1 MTLKGWKPT
10 ELTPSGKPKVDE
22 TILEALPYPE
32 AKELSRYM
40 LIQKRIGQLAE
51 GDNAWLK
58 KVDRDGRIHGSII
71 TNGAVTGRATHS
83 NPNIAQVPKVGTEYG
98 EECRG
103 LFTARPGKTVLLG
116 CDVSGLE
123 LRMLG
128 HFMARHD
135 NGEYGREVVE
145 GDMHTVNMNAAGL
158 SDRNQAKT
166 MIYGFLYGAGDSKL
180 GSIIGRGRKAGAEMK
195 RRLFKKVPALKQLV
209 EGVQGAA
216 TRGHL
221 VGLDGRLLHIRS
233 PHAAL
238 NTLLQSAGA
247 LICKQWIVESDEL
260 LREIGRH

>member
-1 MTLKGWKPT
+1 SLRTLFPPWQTKNGPPFVPKRDNAKLGYKAGVPVQKYKEVVFNPNSRDQIADRLMTLKGWKPT
-10 ELTPSGKPKVDE
+10 ELTPSGKPKADE

-135 NGEYGREVVE
+135 DGEYGREVVE
-145 GDMHTVNMNAAGL
+145 
-158 SDRNQAKT
+158 
-166 MIYGFLYGAGDSKL
+166 
-180 GSIIGRGRKAGAEMK
+180 
-195 RRLFKKVPALKQLV
+195 
-209 EGVQGAA
+209 
-216 TRGHL
+216 
-221 VGLDGRLLHIRS
+221 
-233 PHAAL
+233 
-238 NTLLQSAGA
+238 
-247 LICKQWIVESDEL
+247 
-260 LREIGRH
+260 